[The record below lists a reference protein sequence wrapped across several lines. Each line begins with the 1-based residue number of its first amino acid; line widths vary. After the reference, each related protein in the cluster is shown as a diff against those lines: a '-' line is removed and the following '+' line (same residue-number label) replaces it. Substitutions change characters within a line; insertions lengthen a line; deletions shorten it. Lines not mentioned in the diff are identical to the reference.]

1 MHILVR
7 LSRLC
12 LGSISRQRKRIMASV
27 TRGETD
33 GSRLNTVSCT
43 TPLVVDAFLI
53 PNTKPKIKSAK
64 Q

>member
-1 MHILVR
+1 
-7 LSRLC
+7 
-12 LGSISRQRKRIMASV
+12 MASV